1 MIELTSFNGKIF
13 YLNPDL
19 IYRMEEVPDTTI
31 TLVDGK
37 SLIVRESA
45 KDVVNLIISYRQQ
58 TLTSIHLQLDLV
70 FVDDMK

>member
-1 MIELTSFNGKIF
+1 MIELTGITGKIF

-37 SLIVRESA
+37 SLVVKESA
-45 KDVVNLIISYRQQ
+45 KIIIQRIIQYRQQ
-58 TLTSIHLQLDLV
+58 IYRQPAEELINKDCV
-70 FVDDMK
+70 E

>member
-45 KDVVNLIISYRQQ
+45 KNVVNLIISYRQQ
-58 TLTSIHLQLDLV
+58 TLSQVANVLKLESEEG
-70 FVDDMK
+70 

>member
-58 TLTSIHLQLDLV
+58 TLSQVANVLKLESEEG
-70 FVDDMK
+70 

>member
-19 IYRMEEVPDTTI
+19 IYRMDEVPDTTI

-45 KDVVNLIISYRQQ
+45 IDVVNLIISYRQQ
-58 TLTSIHLQLDLV
+58 TLSQVANVLKLESEEG
-70 FVDDMK
+70 

>member
-1 MIELTSFNGKIF
+1 MIELTNFNGKIF

-58 TLTSIHLQLDLV
+58 TLSQVANVLKLESEEG
-70 FVDDMK
+70 

>member
-1 MIELTSFNGKIF
+1 MIELTGITGKIF

-37 SLIVRESA
+37 SLVVKESA
-45 KDVVNLIISYRQQ
+45 KIIIQRIIQYRQQ
-58 TLTSIHLQLDLV
+58 IYRQPVEELINKDCV
-70 FVDDMK
+70 E

>member
-1 MIELTSFNGKIF
+1 MIELTSFNEKIF

-58 TLTSIHLQLDLV
+58 TLSQVANVLKLESEEG
-70 FVDDMK
+70 

>member
-1 MIELTSFNGKIF
+1 MIELTGITGKIF

-37 SLIVRESA
+37 SLVVKESA
-45 KDVVNLIISYRQQ
+45 KIIIQRIIQYRQQ
-58 TLTSIHLQLDLV
+58 IYRQPVEELLNKDCV
-70 FVDDMK
+70 E

>member
-58 TLTSIHLQLDLV
+58 TLSLV
-70 FVDDMK
+70 ANVLKLESEEG

>member
-1 MIELTSFNGKIF
+1 
-13 YLNPDL
+13 
-19 IYRMEEVPDTTI
+19 MEEVPDTTI

-58 TLTSIHLQLDLV
+58 TLSQVANVLKLESEEG
-70 FVDDMK
+70 

>member
-1 MIELTSFNGKIF
+1 MIELTSFSGKIF

-58 TLTSIHLQLDLV
+58 TLSQVANVLKLESEEG
-70 FVDDMK
+70 

>member
-45 KDVVNLIISYRQQ
+45 IDVVNLIISYRQQ
-58 TLTSIHLQLDLV
+58 TLSQVANVLKLESEEG
-70 FVDDMK
+70 

>member
-58 TLTSIHLQLDLV
+58 TLSQVANVLKLESEER
-70 FVDDMK
+70 

>member
-13 YLNPDL
+13 FLNPDL

-58 TLTSIHLQLDLV
+58 TLSQVANVLKLESEEG
-70 FVDDMK
+70 

>member
-1 MIELTSFNGKIF
+1 MIKLTGITGKIF

-37 SLIVRESA
+37 SLVVKEEAFTVVQRIIHYRKQIYHQPLEELIN
-45 KDVVNLIISYRQQ
+45 KDCVE
-58 TLTSIHLQLDLV
+58 
-70 FVDDMK
+70 

>member
-37 SLIVRESA
+37 SVIVRESA

-58 TLTSIHLQLDLV
+58 TLSQVANVLKLESEEG
-70 FVDDMK
+70 

>member
-37 SLIVRESA
+37 SLIVRETA

-58 TLTSIHLQLDLV
+58 TLSQVANVLKLESEEG
-70 FVDDMK
+70 

>member
-1 MIELTSFNGKIF
+1 MIELTGITGKIF

-37 SLIVRESA
+37 SLVVKESA
-45 KDVVNLIISYRQQ
+45 KIIIQRIIQYRQQ
-58 TLTSIHLQLDLV
+58 IYRQPAEELLNKDCV
-70 FVDDMK
+70 E